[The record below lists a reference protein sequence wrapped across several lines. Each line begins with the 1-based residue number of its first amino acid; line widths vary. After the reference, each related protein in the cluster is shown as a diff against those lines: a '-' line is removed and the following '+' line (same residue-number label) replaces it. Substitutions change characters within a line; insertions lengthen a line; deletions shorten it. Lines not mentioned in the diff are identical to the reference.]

1 MTDCPNGEM
10 RDLLP
15 GLLHDRLEP
24 AERAVVEA
32 HVAACADCRAELA
45 LLDGLRG
52 TIRRAAPSVDVGA
65 IVAALPARRAPARR
79 SWAGLRAAAVIAAVA
94 IGGTSIAIARQQQG
108 TGVTPVVAL
117 APAVISSPARVAT
130 VPVPP
135 AVGESAAAPSQRV
148 ATSAVPAKRSHELA
162 VSGAM
167 SDLSDGELA
176 SLLGSIDSLGVL
188 PAADVQSTPVV
199 RTSSIP
205 SSGGTL

>member
-15 GLLHDRLEP
+15 DLLHDRLEP
-24 AERAVVEA
+24 AERAAVEA

-45 LLDGLRG
+45 LLAGLRG

-65 IVAALPARRAPARR
+65 IVAALPARRAPVRR

-94 IGGTSIAIARQQQG
+94 VGGTSIAIARQQQAAG
-108 TGVTPVVAL
+108 PTPVVAL
-117 APAVISSPARVAT
+117 APAVISSPANVAPSPV
-130 VPVPP
+130 VPT
-135 AVGESAAAPSQRV
+135 VGETAAAPSQRV
-148 ATSAVPAKRSHELA
+148 ATATVRPKASHELA

-176 SLLGSIDSLGVL
+176 SLLGGIDSLGVL

-199 RTSSIP
+199 PTSSIP
-205 SSGGTL
+205 STGGAL